1 MKAENWNKRTKR
13 KEIQFSDE
21 EYIAV
26 EQKASAARIPVAAYI
41 RQAALDKTLSAALS
55 IEELEIMKRISAISY
70 KMQVNLNSLQS
81 WPTHAVCH
89 LSLMLS
95 GNISSVQMN
104 ISELVCGVK
113 WI

>member
-1 MKAENWNKRTKR
+1 MRAENWNKRTKR

-55 IEELEIMKRISAISY
+55 IEELEIMKRISTISY
-70 KMQVNLNSLQS
+70 KMQVNLNQLA
-81 WPTHAVCH
+81 THAVCH

-104 ISELVCGVK
+104 ISERVCGVK